1 MSWSTLAQVQQVKV
15 KDRVVPQ
22 YADGVLKL
30 NATEVKLQGFMMP
43 LEMGDK
49 QKQFVLTAMPQSCAF
64 CLPGGP
70 EQLVL
75 VQAKAPVKY
84 TMEPVILSGKLAVL
98 KDDPNGLYY
107 RLDNAVID
115 DREVRHAP
123 SRAALAPRAGAGRCA
138 ARDPRACAVAPRQRA
153 VRARRRRS
161 SRPTHDP
168 ASCLAFEAAAG
179 GAVAPSGL
187 TLGGEPPDAVAGLAS
202 ADPLLPSIALSR
214 FASRAPPV
222 LS

>member
-1 MSWSTLAQVQQVKV
+1 MKRLVLALAIAAFPVAAPTQGPPSQPREPQLAAPIPPEALQPLPELKGVVSWKTLAQVQPVKV

-30 NATEVKLQGFMMP
+30 NSTEVKLQGFMMP

-84 TMEPVILSGKLAVL
+84 TMEPVILSGRLAVL

-107 RLDNAVID
+107 RLDNAVI
-115 DREVRHAP
+115 AT
-123 SRAALAPRAGAGRCA
+123 AK
-138 ARDPRACAVAPRQRA
+138 
-153 VRARRRRS
+153 
-161 SRPTHDP
+161 
-168 ASCLAFEAAAG
+168 
-179 GAVAPSGL
+179 
-187 TLGGEPPDAVAGLAS
+187 
-202 ADPLLPSIALSR
+202 
-214 FASRAPPV
+214 
-222 LS
+222 